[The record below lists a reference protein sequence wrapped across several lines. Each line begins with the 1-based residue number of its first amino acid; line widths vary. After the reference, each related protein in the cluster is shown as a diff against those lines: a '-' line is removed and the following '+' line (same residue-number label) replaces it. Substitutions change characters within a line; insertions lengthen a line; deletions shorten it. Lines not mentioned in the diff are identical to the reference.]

1 MTKIGRDEDE
11 GCIRIDVASLAT
23 PIGTLRYAAREGRV
37 CGVGFGEGWS
47 RIERALA
54 KRFSRLELREKEIPA
69 LHRAF
74 RDYFEGRDR
83 DALEG
88 LEADIQGTSF
98 QRRVWK
104 ALDRIP
110 RGQTA
115 SYADL
120 AGAIGR
126 PRAWRAVGTTNGRNL
141 VSLVIPCHR
150 VIASDGGL
158 GGYAFGT
165 PRKRWLLEHEGALA
179 AEKE

>member
-1 MTKIGRDEDE
+1 MTKTGSDE
-11 GCIRIDVASLAT
+11 GRQCVRIHVASLAT

-37 CGVGFGEGWS
+37 CGVGFDPGWS

-54 KRFSRLELREKEIPA
+54 RRFSRLELRERPNPA
-69 LHRAF
+69 LDGAF
-74 RDYFEGRDR
+74 RDYFQGRDL

-88 LEADIQGTSF
+88 LGADFEGTPF

-104 ALDRIP
+104 ALGRIP
-110 RGQTA
+110 RGRTS

-120 AGAIGR
+120 AGTAGR
-126 PRAWRAVGTTNGRNL
+126 PRAWRAVGSANGRNL
-141 VSLVIPCHR
+141 VSLVIPCHH

-165 PRKRWLLEHEGALA
+165 RRKRWLLEHEGALG
-179 AEKE
+179 